1 MEEKTTKKTEMVE
14 IEAFG
19 DGNYY
24 KDDVFIAVN
33 GKSIVVKRGEK
44 VKVAKK
50 YAEVFENSKIQDNA
64 TIKMMNEKSDQY
76 NAETKKYM

>member
-1 MEEKTTKKTEMVE
+1 MEEKTTKKPEMVD
-14 IEAFG
+14 IEPFG

-44 VKVAKK
+44 VKVPKK
-50 YAEVFENSKIQDNA
+50 YAEVLENSKAQDKA
-64 TIKMMNEKSDQY
+64 TIKIMNEKSDQY